1 MNLKHWRACSAR
13 FSALLLGALLLAGCA
28 SGTSVSESP
37 EAKVPLAPG
46 KARIAVYRTSIM
58 GFGVQPVV
66 SVDGRKTGDCT
77 PNAVF
82 YVDVAPGSH
91 EISARTEATESIT
104 VRARA
109 NRVTYV
115 ECSIG
120 IGLVVGRPH
129 LVEAGASAESKVAG
143 LVFNGKF

>member
-1 MNLKHWRACSAR
+1 MTFKHWRSGCAPA
-13 FSALLLGALLLAGCA
+13 AMLLLGALLLGGCA
-28 SGTSVSESP
+28 SGKSVSESP

-46 KARIAVYRTSIM
+46 KARIAVYRTSIA
-58 GFGVQPVV
+58 GFGVQPTV

-91 EISARTEATESIT
+91 EVSARTEVTEAIT

-120 IGLVVGRPH
+120 IGLLVGRPH
-129 LVEAGASAESKVAG
+129 LVEAASSAESKVAG
-143 LVFNGKF
+143 LVFNGKY

>member
-1 MNLKHWRACSAR
+1 MNLRHYGTHLAR
-13 FSALLLGALLLAGCA
+13 FGILLLGALMLAGCA
-28 SGTSVSESP
+28 SGKSVSESP

-91 EISARTEATESIT
+91 EVSARTEVTEAIT

-120 IGLVVGRPH
+120 IGLLVGRPH
-129 LVEAGASAESKVAG
+129 LVETAGSAKAKVAE
-143 LVFNGKF
+143 LVYSGKF